1 MEFIALF
8 DNHATLF
15 LTAAFLMLVIEL
27 FVLGLAGPL
36 LFLAVGTGLTAL
48 LIYLN
53 VITGMTTELFTAS
66 ILASITA
73 LVLWKP
79 LKNFQNR
86 TIGKNT
92 SSDMVGK
99 SVVVVDPI
107 TKTTG
112 SIRFSGIN
120 WQARLAQSSS
130 LSEIASNESVI
141 ISNVEGTM
149 IIIDEQ

>member
-8 DNHATLF
+8 DDHATLF
-15 LTAAFLMLVIEL
+15 LSAAFIMLVIEL

-53 VITGMTTELFTAS
+53 IITGITAELFTAS

-73 LVLWKP
+73 LVLWNP
-79 LKNFQNR
+79 LKKFQNR
-86 TIGKNT
+86 GPGKNT

-99 SVVVVDPI
+99 NVVVVETI

-112 SIRFSGIN
+112 SIRFSGID
-120 WQARLAQSSS
+120 WQARLAKSSS
-130 LSEIASNESVI
+130 LTEIAANELVI
-141 ISNVEGTM
+141 ISNVEGTLM
-149 IIIDEQ
+149 IVDES

>member
-1 MEFIALF
+1 MEFVALF

-15 LTAAFLMLVIEL
+15 LSAAFIMLVIEL

-36 LFLAVGTGLTAL
+36 LFVAIGTGLTAL

-53 VITGMTTELFTAS
+53 VITGITAELFTAS
-66 ILASITA
+66 VLASITA

-79 LKNFQNR
+79 LKNFQNS
-86 TIGKNT
+86 GDNKNT

-99 SVVVVDPI
+99 TVVVMETI
-107 TKTTG
+107 TKTAG
-112 SIRFSGIN
+112 SIRFSGLD

-130 LSEIASNESVI
+130 LSEIAVDESVV
-141 ISNVEGTM
+141 ISSVEGTL
-149 IIIDEQ
+149 IIVGD

>member
-15 LTAAFLMLVIEL
+15 LSAAFLMLVIEL
-27 FVLGLAGPL
+27 FVLGFAGPL
-36 LFLAVGTGLTAL
+36 LFLSVGTALTAL

-53 VITGMTTELFTAS
+53 VITGITTELFTAS

-73 LVLWKP
+73 LLLWKP
-79 LKNFQNR
+79 LKNFQNN

-99 SVVVVDPI
+99 SVVVVEAL
-107 TKTTG
+107 TKTSG
-112 SIRFSGIN
+112 SIRYSGID

-130 LSEIASNESVI
+130 LTEIAANELVT
-141 ISNVEGTM
+141 ISDVEGTL
-149 IIIDEQ
+149 IIIDRR